1 MNMIF
6 LTCSVQL
13 QDICDF
19 LLEVYPFLHEGQF
32 YKDNISYQLGT
43 DDEEIEKRVGFLFET
58 SRSDKEMEEAV
69 IELLLRNHELTE
81 TQLPALR
88 AHFEDCRV
96 PEEIT
101 HTVVYNEACSEEL
114 NAEMEDVVI
123 DLGLDANAIQ
133 DIFDIRKHYQKAIA
147 EVEEQIF
154 SDLWSI
160 VVTTEAPLEDCI
172 AESCNGTIHF
182 SFWNEERDDEYLR
195 MEYFTYT
202 PSEHDCYY
210 VNQSLRVPLIPSQ
223 TERASKIREWLSA
236 FNEGGEV
243 FESMNKQNEHWFTTV
258 RPTQLLNRTIHC
270 QIHILE

>member
-6 LTCSVQL
+6 LTSAVQL
-13 QDICDF
+13 QDIADF

-114 NAEMEDVVI
+114 NAEMEDIVI
-123 DLGLDANAIQ
+123 DLGLDADAIQ
-133 DIFDIRKHYQKAIA
+133 DIFGIRKHYQKAIA

-160 VVTTEAPLEDCI
+160 VVTT
-172 AESCNGTIHF
+172 
-182 SFWNEERDDEYLR
+182 
-195 MEYFTYT
+195 
-202 PSEHDCYY
+202 
-210 VNQSLRVPLIPSQ
+210 
-223 TERASKIREWLSA
+223 
-236 FNEGGEV
+236 
-243 FESMNKQNEHWFTTV
+243 
-258 RPTQLLNRTIHC
+258 
-270 QIHILE
+270 